1 MSNVFEVDN
10 LLTDT
15 AEIWTDAAEKASWD
29 PANRRKNLGF
39 VWDIRNKISQFNN
52 DYLYLLF
59 SLLFILWC
67 TYIYPPTSL
76 LYLCS
81 PVYIE
86 QPNWAE

>member
-1 MSNVFEVDN
+1 MYIVFKVDN

-29 PANRRKNLGF
+29 PANRTQKLGLVWEIRKKSAKMTTF
-39 VWDIRNKISQFNN
+39 TYCSPS
-52 DYLYLLF
+52 YLFYGV
-59 SLLFILWC
+59 
-67 TYIYPPTSL
+67 YIYPPTSL